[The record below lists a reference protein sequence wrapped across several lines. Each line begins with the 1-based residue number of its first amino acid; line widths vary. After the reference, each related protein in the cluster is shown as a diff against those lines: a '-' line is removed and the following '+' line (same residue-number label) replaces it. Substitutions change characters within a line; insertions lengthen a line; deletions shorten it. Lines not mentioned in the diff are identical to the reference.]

1 MHYKII
7 IEPTA
12 ENDLWSI
19 FNYIK
24 DNDSQNQARKFI
36 KKLQIAIDSL
46 SFMPNRCRNS
56 LYIEDGKTKDLI
68 YQGYTICYHIGE
80 DIVYIV
86 AIFRQR

>member
-24 DNDSQNQARKFI
+24 DNDSQNQARKFY
-36 KKLQIAIDSL
+36 KKATNGYKFSL
-46 SFMPNRCRNS
+46 F
-56 LYIEDGKTKDLI
+56 YAK
-68 YQGYTICYHIGE
+68 
-80 DIVYIV
+80 
-86 AIFRQR
+86 